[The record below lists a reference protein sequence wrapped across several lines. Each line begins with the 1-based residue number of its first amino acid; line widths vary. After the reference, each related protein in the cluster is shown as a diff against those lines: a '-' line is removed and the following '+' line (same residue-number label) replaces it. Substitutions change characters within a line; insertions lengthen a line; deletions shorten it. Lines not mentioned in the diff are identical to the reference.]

1 MARSWNETGI
11 LQKNIK
17 IMRSISATNFGHV
30 SFLFAVQSVG
40 WELVRCAYQ
49 NEEEFRLEL
58 SVVRQ

>member
-1 MARSWNETGI
+1 
-11 LQKNIK
+11 
-17 IMRSISATNFGHV
+17 MRSISATNFGHV